1 MFENVVG
8 IVSAVKG
15 GLGNAR
21 EFCECRIWVE
31 FGAGEEVKITFC
43 QFSLI
48 FFKIF
53 SISSFVLGSQGPT
66 KCGSMRA
73 ALVGTEG
80 IL

>member
-1 MFENVVG
+1 MLFTEVENVFG

-43 QFSLI
+43 QFSFI

-53 SISSFVLGSQGPT
+53 SISSFELGSPQQ
-66 KCGSMRA
+66 SSA
-73 ALVGTEG
+73 AWPCFE
-80 IL
+80 